1 MHQAASTPRY
11 SIHWD
16 ISEQHIVISVWEEA
30 LEVSLDLW
38 RRWPFGRGC
47 CYSGSH
53 PDPEHRHHNHNHNHV
68 IIIVTPVDRI
78 LQFCNNIPGCLLLSC
93 NTWVTKGAILRST
106 WTNIKPGVIR
116 RLPSPVKSYSA
127 TKAGAKVSAFAKN
140 QDNIYSPMT
149 LPLGFPPWKWK

>member
-1 MHQAASTPRY
+1 MVGAAVTVVVTP
-11 SIHWD
+11 ILNT
-16 ISEQHIVISVWEEA
+16 VIIIIIM
-30 LEVSLDLW
+30 
-38 RRWPFGRGC
+38 
-47 CYSGSH
+47 
-53 PDPEHRHHNHNHNHV
+53 NV

-93 NTWVTKGAILRST
+93 NTWVTKGTIDL
-106 WTNIKPGVIR
+106 NKIKPGVIR

-149 LPLGFPPWKWK
+149 LPLGFPP